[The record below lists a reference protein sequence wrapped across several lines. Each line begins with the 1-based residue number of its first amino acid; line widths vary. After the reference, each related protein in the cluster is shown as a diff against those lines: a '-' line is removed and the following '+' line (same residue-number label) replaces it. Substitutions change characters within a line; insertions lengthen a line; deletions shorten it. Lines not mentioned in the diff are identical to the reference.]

1 MKFLKKILA
10 LSLAMVFLIALII
23 GAGIILSVQNVN
35 VRFVHYGDGEYSADY
50 ERTRANLNELKGT
63 GLLFLSSEDIE
74 AKIAN
79 SDTLALESY
88 TKVYPC
94 SIDVV
99 IRERRETFAVTTQQ
113 GEPSYDVYDECGV
126 FMKSSS
132 TIDGSDGSANV
143 LVSGFTSEE
152 MTLVAQVGGYFKQT
166 FSSFRRIV
174 KQVSSVTVAGNKA
187 MKFTLRSG
195 FVIRIYSYDGGNNE
209 LKLSKAYEKYSTL
222 TDLQKLDGVIDVVCR
237 DGGEPFVIYPGYD
250 GI

>member
-35 VRFVHYGDGEYSADY
+35 VRFVHYGEGEYSVDY

-63 GLLFLSSEDIE
+63 GLLFLSSKDIE
-74 AKIAN
+74 EKIAN
-79 SDTLALESY
+79 DDTLALESY

-94 SIDVV
+94 SVDVV
-99 IRERRETFAVTTQQ
+99 IRERRETFAVMTQQ
-113 GEPSYDVYDECGV
+113 GEPSYNVYDGCGV

-132 TIDGSDGSANV
+132 SINGVDGSANV
-143 LVSGFTSEE
+143 LVSGFGTDE
-152 MTLVAQVGGYFKQT
+152 MTLVAQTCEYFKQT

-174 KQVSSVTVAGNKA
+174 ERVSSVSVAGGKA

-195 FVIRIYSYDGGNNE
+195 FVIRIHSYDAGDNE
-209 LKLSKAYEKYSTL
+209 LKITKAYEKYSTL
-222 TDLQKLDGVIDVVCR
+222 TDSQKLDGVIDVVGR
-237 DGGEPFVIYPGYD
+237 EGGEPFVVYPGYD